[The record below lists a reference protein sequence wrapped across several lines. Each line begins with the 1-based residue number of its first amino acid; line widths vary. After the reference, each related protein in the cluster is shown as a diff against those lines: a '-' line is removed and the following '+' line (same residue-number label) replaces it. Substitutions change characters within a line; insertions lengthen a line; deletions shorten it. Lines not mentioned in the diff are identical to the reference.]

1 MNVLES
7 YTLESP
13 YGKSEECA
21 KLDIFDT
28 AEWFVFSDITTV
40 GMEYTFSAWIRSDA
54 VGSMTVG
61 ESYFTITTEWVRYK
75 ATFTADDIDL
85 KLIFSTPGTY
95 YFYHSQLELGNT
107 ATDWDPAPEDHDQAV
122 SDATNQ
128 TNIDIKEQ
136 TDAVRDS
143 CEAMVDDATKDLI
156 PKSEFESYKEIVET
170 RFKVETDG
178 IDMEFYAVNDAIKGV
193 NNELDDKF
201 TELYKYITFD
211 EHGITI
217 GSGDS
222 AITLQLDN
230 SAGII
235 FRKNGKRFGLWD
247 GTDFYTGNIVV
258 RVEERAQLGNFAYV
272 PRSDGSLSFL
282 KVGD

>member
-1 MNVLES
+1 MN
-7 YTLESP
+7 TLNPCPIVGPENTLTECAQFIIDDTESP
-13 YGKSEECA
+13 FILSE
-21 KLDIFDT
+21 I
-28 AEWFVFSDITTV
+28 
-40 GMEYTFSAWIRSDA
+40 
-54 VGSMTVG
+54 MTVG
-61 ESYFTITTEWVRYK
+61 KRYALSLWIKSEANGTVRVAESVLASSADWQKYSVIL
-75 ATFTADDIDL
+75 TAADKNLSIEFL
-85 KLIFSTPGTY
+85 TAGTY
-95 YFYHSQLELGNT
+95 YVYHPKLEIGNMV
-107 ATDWDPAPEDHDQAV
+107 TDWSPAPEDHEQLV
-122 SDATNQ
+122 SDTANQ
-128 TNIDIKEQ
+128 TNQFIKDQ